1 MQWDLISSNDLG
13 AARGDATTKSAI
25 QMVRGQSTAIAVRGG
40 QFKFTFNRLVG
51 GRRDGI
57 DVLEIDNGLL
67 RTVVLPTRGM
77 GLWKAWTKQGEL
89 GWQSPVEGPV
99 HPNLVPIY
107 DPNGLGWLEGFDELV
122 VRCGLQSNGA
132 PDFDANGKLIYP
144 LHGRIGNLPAN
155 RLSVIIDQ
163 DTGSLRVVG
172 SVMETRFHFQALRL
186 DVEYQFAVNQPK
198 IDCIDTVTNLR
209 SQPTTMQMLYHINIG
224 SPMLED
230 GAKVVAALDELAPRD
245 AHAAKSIARWDI
257 YDGPTPGYA
266 EQVYFARP
274 YADSRGWTTT
284 VLQNAD
290 QSRAAA
296 VRFDTQTL
304 PYFNL
309 WKNTVA
315 DEDGYVT
322 GFEPATGFPNPRG
335 FEENQGRLV
344 SLDAGQSTVFAW
356 QIESL
361 DDATSIERAL
371 SEVRALQRSDC
382 KILREPKAGWSNT

>member
-1 MQWDLISSNDLG
+1 MKPPEVDQMQWDLISGNDLG
-13 AARGDATTKSAI
+13 AAHGVASTKSVM
-25 QMVRGQSTAIAVRGG
+25 QMARGQSTTIDVRGG
-40 QFKFTFNRLVG
+40 QFKFTFDRLVG
-51 GRRDGI
+51 GPRDGI

-77 GLWKAWTKQGEL
+77 SLWKAWTKQGEL
-89 GWQSPVEGPV
+89 GWQSPVKGPV

-155 RLSVIIDQ
+155 CLSVMIDQ
-163 DTGSLRVVG
+163 DAGTLKVVG
-172 SVMETRFHFQALRL
+172 SVMETRFLIQALKL
-186 DVEYQFAVNQPK
+186 DVEYQFAINQSK

-224 SPMLED
+224 SPMLEA
-230 GAKVVAALDELAPRD
+230 GAKVVAAIDELAPRD
-245 AHAAKSIARWDI
+245 AHAAKDVDHWDI

-274 YADSRGWTTT
+274 YADSRGWTTA

-290 QSRAAA
+290 RSRAAA
-296 VRFDTQTL
+296 VRFDTRTL

-315 DEDGYVT
+315 NEDGYVT

-335 FEENQGRLV
+335 FEEKHGRLV
-344 SLDAGQSTVFAW
+344 ILGAGQSKVFAW

-361 DDATSIERAL
+361 EDATSIERAL
-371 SEVRALQRSDC
+371 SEVRALQRSD
-382 KILREPKAGWSNT
+382 